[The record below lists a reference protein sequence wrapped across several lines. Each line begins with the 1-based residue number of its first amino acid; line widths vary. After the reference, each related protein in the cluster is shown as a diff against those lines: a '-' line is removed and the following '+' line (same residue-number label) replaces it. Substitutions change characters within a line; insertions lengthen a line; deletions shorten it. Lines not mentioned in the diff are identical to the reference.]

1 MTAIVAGT
9 PTLTGGMDNLPAAG
23 RDAKA
28 TQGTPMDIHRADPAY
43 RSRTLLLVA
52 LTVLACTVF
61 LLLLHAWLQRVT
73 AQLMSSDPDTMR
85 RWLRA
90 LFTSL
95 GLLLAAPALLIG
107 ANLRRLGI
115 QSNLEQRFPPEE
127 WKTLRD
133 VRILRHEHAVRWA
146 KRTRMLGA
154 AALAL
159 GACLVVWSLWALWR
173 YA

>member
-1 MTAIVAGT
+1 
-9 PTLTGGMDNLPAAG
+9 
-23 RDAKA
+23 
-28 TQGTPMDIHRADPAY
+28 MDIHRADPAY
-43 RSRTLLLVA
+43 RTRSLLLLA

-73 AQLMSSDPDTMR
+73 AQLMSSDPDSMR

-90 LFTSL
+90 LFVGL
-95 GLLLAAPALLIG
+95 GLLLAGPALLIG

-115 QSNLEQRFPPEE
+115 QANLERRFPPAN

-133 VRILRHEHAVRWA
+133 VRILRDEHAVRWA
-146 KRTRMLGA
+146 ARTRVLGA
-154 AALAL
+154 ATIAF
-159 GACLVVWSLWALWR
+159 GACLVLWSLWVLWR